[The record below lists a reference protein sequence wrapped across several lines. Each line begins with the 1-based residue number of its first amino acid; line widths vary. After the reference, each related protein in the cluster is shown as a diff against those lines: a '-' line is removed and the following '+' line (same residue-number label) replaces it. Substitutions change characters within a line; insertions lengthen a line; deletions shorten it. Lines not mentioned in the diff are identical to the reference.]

1 MEKKPEKPRETSWG
15 GRRTGAGRKV
25 ANPEGPVESVGVSI
39 PAALMA
45 ELDAVATERGWT
57 RSQAVT
63 EAIRRLVKS
72 VKRRRA

>member
-1 MEKKPEKPRETSWG
+1 MEKKPEKPRKTSWG

-25 ANPEGPVESVGVSI
+25 ANPEGPAEPVGVSI
-39 PAALMA
+39 PVALMA
-45 ELDAVATERGWT
+45 ELDAMAKDRDWT

-72 VKRRRA
+72 AKRRRS